1 MSNEAI
7 LETRGKSHNP
17 TVHLKTAL
25 QTFGIG
31 IVFLLLCVF
40 FSVSNEFFL
49 TWNNLSNVLRQS
61 SINGILAV
69 GVTFVVLTGGID
81 LSVGSVMALAG
92 AVAGSLLTLASP
104 YPLPIGLVTGFLVGG
119 ACGLLSGSLVAYL
132 RLPSFVATLGMLSM
146 ARGLTL
152 IYTDG
157 RPIPNLMPSFKWIG
171 GGSVAGVPVPA
182 LILFAVFA
190 LAWICLKHTPF
201 GRYVHA
207 VGGNERAA
215 RASGVSTNVIKSA
228 AYVVSG
234 VLAGLAGLLLTAR
247 TTAALPQAG
256 VGYELDAIAAVVIGG
271 TSLAGGRGTL
281 VGSLFGAL
289 IIGTL
294 NNGMDL
300 LGISSNYQ
308 QFLKGAIII
317 LAVVV
322 DRSRKA

>member
-1 MSNEAI
+1 MSQAALSSGPN
-7 LETRGKSHNP
+7 
-17 TVHLKTAL
+17 KTGISAPL
-25 QTFGIG
+25 RSTMQTFGIG
-31 IVFLLLCVF
+31 IVFLAICIF
-40 FSVSNEFFL
+40 FAVSSEFFL

-69 GVTFVVLTGGID
+69 GVTFVILTGGID
-81 LSVGSVMALAG
+81 LSVGSVMALVG
-92 AVAGSLLTLASP
+92 VIAGSMLTLASP
-104 YPLPIGLVTGFLVGG
+104 YPLPVGVCIGLVTGAV
-119 ACGLLSGSLVAYL
+119 CGLVSGALVAYL

-157 RPIPNLMPSFKWIG
+157 RPIPNLLPEFKWIG
-171 GGSVAGVPVPA
+171 AGNLAGIPVPA
-182 LILFAVFA
+182 IILFAVFVI
-190 LAWICLKHTPF
+190 AWITLKHTTF
-201 GRYVHA
+201 GRYVYA

-215 RASGVSTNVIKSA
+215 KASGVSTKLVTA
-228 AYVVSG
+228 MAYVVSG
-234 VLAGLAGLLLTAR
+234 VLAGLGGLLLTAR

-271 TSLAGGRGTL
+271 TSLSGGRGTL

-317 LAVVV
+317 AAVIV
-322 DRSRKA
+322 DRSRK

>member
-1 MSNEAI
+1 MVHQA
-7 LETRGKSHNP
+7 TFDTPKRGYAPATHMK
-17 TVHLKTAL
+17 AL
-25 QTFGIG
+25 MQTFGIG
-31 IVFLLLCVF
+31 IVFLAICIF
-40 FSVSNEFFL
+40 FSVSSEFFL

-92 AVAGSLLTLASP
+92 AIAGSLLTLSAP
-104 YPLPIGLVTGFLVGG
+104 YPLPLGIAAGFTVG
-119 ACGLLSGSLVAYL
+119 ALCGWLSGALVAYL

-157 RPIPNLMPSFKWIG
+157 RPIPNLLPSFKWIG
-171 GGSVAGVPVPA
+171 GGSVAGLPVPA
-182 LILFAVFA
+182 LVLFGVFV
-190 LAWICLKHTPF
+190 LAWVTLKHTAF
-201 GRYVHA
+201 GRYVFA

-215 RASGVSTNVIKSA
+215 RASGVSTKRVTTI

-234 VLAGLAGLLLTAR
+234 VLAGLGGLLLTAR

-317 LAVVV
+317 AAVVV
-322 DRSRKA
+322 DRSRKQ

>member
-1 MSNEAI
+1 M
-7 LETRGKSHNP
+7 KS
-17 TVHLKTAL
+17 LL

-31 IVFLLLCVF
+31 LVFLAICIF
-40 FSVSNEFFL
+40 FSISSEFFL

-61 SINGILAV
+61 SINGVLAV
-69 GVTFVVLTGGID
+69 GVTFVILTGGID

-92 AVAGSLLTLASP
+92 AIAGSLLTISAA
-104 YPLPIGLVTGFLVGG
+104 YPLPVGIAAGFAVGG
-119 ACGLLSGSLVAYL
+119 LCGWLSGTLVAYL
-132 RLPSFVATLGMLSM
+132 KLPSFVATLGMLSM

-152 IYTDG
+152 IFTDG
-157 RPIPNLMPSFKWIG
+157 RPIPNLLPSFKWIG
-171 GGSVAGVPVPA
+171 GGNIEGVPVPA
-182 LILFAVFA
+182 LILFGVFII
-190 LAWICLKHTPF
+190 AWVTLKYTTF
-201 GRYVHA
+201 GRYVFA

-215 RASGVSTNVIKSA
+215 KASGVSTKLVMTSA
-228 AYVVSG
+228 YIVSG
-234 VLAGLAGLLLTAR
+234 VLAGLGGLLLTAR

-317 LAVVV
+317 AAVVV
-322 DRSRKA
+322 DRSRK

>member
-1 MSNEAI
+1 MTDQALPSVQAKTLKLSTSVRSAI
-7 LETRGKSHNP
+7 Q
-17 TVHLKTAL
+17 A
-25 QTFGIG
+25 FGIG
-31 IVFLLLCVF
+31 FVFLAISIF
-40 FSVSNEFFL
+40 FSLSSEFFL
-49 TWNNLSNVLRQS
+49 SWNNVSNVLRQS

-69 GVTFVVLTGGID
+69 GVTFVILTGGID
-81 LSVGSVMALAG
+81 LSVGSVMALVG
-92 AVAGSLLTLASP
+92 VVAGSMLTLASP
-104 YPLPIGLVTGFLVGG
+104 YPMPLGIGVGLAVGCFCGLVSG
-119 ACGLLSGSLVAYL
+119 ALVAYL

-157 RPIPNLMPSFKWIG
+157 RPIPNLLPDFKWLG
-171 GGSVAGVPVPA
+171 AGNVAGIPVPA
-182 LILFAVFA
+182 LILLAVFVI
-190 LAWICLKHTPF
+190 AWVTLKHTTF
-201 GRYVHA
+201 GRYVYA

-215 RASGVSTNVIKSA
+215 KASGVSTRSVITMS
-228 AYVVSG
+228 YVVSG
-234 VLAGLAGLLLTAR
+234 VLAGLGGLLLTAR

-271 TSLAGGRGTL
+271 TSLSGGRGTL

-317 LAVVV
+317 AAVIV
-322 DRSRKA
+322 DRSRK

>member
-1 MSNEAI
+1 MTNQTLSRADTLKLSESVRSAI
-7 LETRGKSHNP
+7 
-17 TVHLKTAL
+17 

-31 IVFLLLCVF
+31 FVFLAICIF
-40 FSVSNEFFL
+40 FSLSSEFFL
-49 TWNNLSNVLRQS
+49 SWNNVSNVLRQS

-69 GVTFVVLTGGID
+69 GVTFVILTGGID
-81 LSVGSVMALAG
+81 LSVGSVMALVG
-92 AVAGSLLTLASP
+92 VVAGSMLTLASP
-104 YPLPIGLVTGFLVGG
+104 YPMPLGIGVGLMVGCLCGLVSG
-119 ACGLLSGSLVAYL
+119 ALVAYL

-157 RPIPNLMPSFKWIG
+157 RPIPNLLPEFKWLG
-171 GGSVAGVPVPA
+171 AGTVAGVPVPA
-182 LILFAVFA
+182 VILLAVFIV
-190 LAWICLKHTPF
+190 AWVTLKHTSF
-201 GRYVHA
+201 GRYIYA

-215 RASGVSTNVIKSA
+215 KASGVSTRFVITMS
-228 AYVVSG
+228 YVVSG
-234 VLAGLAGLLLTAR
+234 VLAGLGGLLLTAR

-317 LAVVV
+317 AAVIV
-322 DRSRKA
+322 DRSRK

>member
-1 MSNEAI
+1 MINQTLTSDP
-7 LETRGKSHNP
+7 TSSRGMNGSLKS
-17 TVHLKTAL
+17 LM

-31 IVFLLLCVF
+31 LVFLAICVF
-40 FSVSNEFFL
+40 FAISSEFFL
-49 TWNNLSNVLRQS
+49 SWNNVSNVLRQS

-69 GVTFVVLTGGID
+69 GVTFVILTGGID
-81 LSVGSVMALAG
+81 LSVGSVMALVG
-92 AVAGSLLTLASP
+92 VIAGSMLTLAAP
-104 YPLPIGLVTGFLVGG
+104 FPMPFGIMAGLAVGCICGLVSG
-119 ACGLLSGSLVAYL
+119 ALVAYL

-157 RPIPNLMPSFKWIG
+157 RPIPNLIPAFKWLG
-171 GGSVAGVPVPA
+171 GGNVAGIPVPA
-182 LILFAVFA
+182 LILLAVFVI
-190 LAWICLKHTPF
+190 AWVTLKHTSF
-201 GRYVHA
+201 GRYVYA

-215 RASGVSTNVIKSA
+215 KASGVSTWFVISM

-234 VLAGLAGLLLTAR
+234 LLAGLAGLLLTAR

-317 LAVVV
+317 AAVIV
-322 DRSRKA
+322 DRSKK